1 MSTTSH
7 VIRGIARSPI
17 LWGILASVAFFSP
30 FEAGVIRSQFVA
42 RYFTGH
48 PVEYAA
54 TVLFFIGLAFLTLRA
69 MEIVFQYQA
78 LPSMELMPAA
88 HGGQPLE
95 DCQGL
100 LDRLDRLPIRQQS
113 SYLVRRLRDGLEYL
127 WRRDST
133 EGLDDQLKYL
143 SDQDSGRM
151 HADYGLLR
159 LVVWAIPILGFL
171 GTVIGITMAIA
182 NLAPDA
188 LEKSLPKVTSGLGVA
203 FDTTALALALSI
215 VLMFIQ
221 HYVDRA
227 ESNLLAEVDRRV
239 EAELIG
245 RFECAVAEPQD
256 NVTALRTVGEQLIRA
271 SAESVERQVE
281 FWRRSVELTAN
292 QWNRMTETAA
302 KQLHEVLSA
311 ALAESLQRHASQ
323 LTLIED
329 ASAERNRSQWGAVQ
343 DSLLQATAAIR
354 SAQEKL
360 IERSEVLNRVVDASG
375 QVARLE
381 ETLNRNLADLA
392 GTKAFEQ
399 MVMSLSAAVNL
410 LNARLALVSSGT
422 PGVQLEPRKRTGQA
436 A

>member
-1 MSTTSH
+1 MNTANRI
-7 VIRGIARSPI
+7 IRGIAKSPI
-17 LWGILASVAFFSP
+17 LWGILASIAFFSP
-30 FEAGVIRSQFVA
+30 FEAGVIRSPFVA

-48 PVEYAA
+48 PVEYTE
-54 TVLFFIGLAFLTLRA
+54 TVMFFIGLAFLTLRA
-69 MEIVFQYQA
+69 LEIISQYQGLSSIQLTPVPEEGQSIDDCPA
-78 LPSMELMPAA
+78 LLG
-88 HGGQPLE
+88 HLE
-95 DCQGL
+95 
-100 LDRLDRLPIRQQS
+100 RLPIRYQGT
-113 SYLVRRLRDGLEYL
+113 YLVRRLRDGLEYI
-127 WRRDST
+127 WRRGAT

-188 LEKSLPKVTSGLGVA
+188 LEKSLPQVTSGLGVA

-227 ESNLLAEVDRRV
+227 ESNLLAEVDRRA

-245 RFECAVAEPQD
+245 RFEYAVAEPQND
-256 NVTALRTVGEQLIRA
+256 ATALRVVGEQLIQA
-271 SAESVERQVE
+271 SAQSLDRQME
-281 FWRRSVELTAN
+281 LWRRSVELAAT

-302 KQLHEVLSA
+302 KQLNDVLSA
-311 ALAESLQRHASQ
+311 ALAESLQQHAGQ
-323 LTLIED
+323 LSLIES
-329 ASAERNRSQWGAVQ
+329 ASAEKNQSQWIAVQ
-343 DSLLQATAAIR
+343 DSLAEATAALR
-354 SAQEKL
+354 ATQEKL
-360 IERSEVLNRVVDASG
+360 IERSEVLNRAVDATG

-381 ETLNRNLADLA
+381 ETLNRNLSDLA

-410 LNARLALVSSGT
+410 LNARLALVSSGA